1 MAGVVPD
8 WIACYCGY
16 TIGKRL
22 EYPKWVPASVQSF
35 GAGCLAG
42 FLGGVIL
49 CPFDAVKIRAQNE
62 KLRTVEAMRILGFQ
76 GLFSG
81 FGATMIWSVPS
92 QGIFYLAFDCALKV
106 DWLSL
111 NPSRNFQE
119 LLHKLFRSPKSVGE
133 VDADETKG
141 KVVGRPERTTISC
154 SITAARTV
162 GSSGRV
168 DEGEP
173 PILARDESG
182 SRDHEGRT
190 GSLSKSGNRKGSAL
204 SGFISAFIAG
214 GLAGIAE
221 WIVALPLDTA
231 KTRVQSGKVA
241 DGGGFFAACRDIFV
255 QQGVRGFYRGFGPVL
270 IRAFPASG
278 AALGGIY
285 LVENIF
291 DRQRLLQEARPNTGA
306 LAGDFCSQSMTA
318 DGYSDATSSATSY
331 DKPS

>member
-1 MAGVVPD
+1 M
-8 WIACYCGY
+8 
-16 TIGKRL
+16 
-22 EYPKWVPASVQSF
+22 
-35 GAGCLAG
+35 
-42 FLGGVIL
+42 
-49 CPFDAVKIRAQNE
+49 
-62 KLRTVEAMRILGFQ
+62 
-76 GLFSG
+76 
-81 FGATMIWSVPS
+81 
-92 QGIFYLAFDCALKV
+92 

-255 QQGVRGFYRGFGPVL
+255 QQVNFAGGMSHSGSGRGIVDGNLELAFGFVAYSFIWLFPWLPSQGVRGFYRGFGPVL

-291 DRQRLLQEARPNTGA
+291 DRQRLLQEARPNTGG